1 MLGLDAPTHHR
12 ALVAFLTHDVT
23 HRLVRVGLERVV
35 DLDALDSLARQFA
48 RVDGSLAA
56 EVRLEARLSSI
67 GREAGAPQRPR
78 DKEQNPYANGDQQ
91 FAQRSQNPHAK
102 SRIFPRLLFIPM
114 PRSKSKRKQFQHQP
128 PPKPKPKTSP
138 PWVGW
143 LFFGLMG
150 AGVGLILA
158 FYVVWQG
165 DGHWLF

>member
-1 MLGLDAPTHHR
+1 MLGFDALNHHR
-12 ALVAFLTHDVT
+12 AHVDLRNHDAK
-23 HRLVRVGLERVV
+23 HRL
-35 DLDALDSLARQFA
+35 
-48 RVDGSLAA
+48 DGSLAA

-150 AGVGLILA
+150 VGVGLILA
-158 FYVVWQG
+158 FYVAFQG
-165 DGHWLF
+165 DGPWLFVGLGLILAAFVVATQWH